1 MNVVLTR
8 EGQAEFDA
16 LPLAV
21 QPRVRSV
28 LARLNAWPNVSGA
41 MPLRREW
48 AGHYRI
54 RTGDWRVIFRV
65 VAPDVIVV
73 RIRNRRDVYE
83 D

>member
-8 EGQAEFDA
+8 EGQADFDA

-41 MPLRREW
+41 KPLRRE
-48 AGHYRI
+48 
-54 RTGDWRVIFRV
+54 
-65 VAPDVIVV
+65 
-73 RIRNRRDVYE
+73 
-83 D
+83 